1 MPFHP
6 LPRAGAR
13 IRCFG
18 ALAALL
24 TTSGVLTALLGAFFL
39 ASSQP
44 GLLPTD
50 EVLDAAAD
58 CRALNRRVDQEACVA
73 QLVAAR
79 TQAPQGARLA
89 AASAPDRPR

>member
-1 MPFHP
+1 MSFHP

-13 IRCFG
+13 IRWFG

-44 GLLPTD
+44 WLLPTPD
-50 EVLDAAAD
+50 VLAAAAD
-58 CRALNRRVDQEACVA
+58 CRALNRRVEQEACLS
-73 QLVAAR
+73 QLVATR
-79 TQAPQGARLA
+79 SQAPRAARLA
-89 AASAPDRPR
+89 AASAPGGRR